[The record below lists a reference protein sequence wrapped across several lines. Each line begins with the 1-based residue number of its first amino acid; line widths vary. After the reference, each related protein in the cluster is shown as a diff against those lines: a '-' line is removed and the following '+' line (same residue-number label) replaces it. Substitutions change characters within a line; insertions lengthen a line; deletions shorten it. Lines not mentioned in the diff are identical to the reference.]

1 MPYTPSTVPDYVP
14 ADMAERWA
22 GAWNGAYESCR
33 KKRDGDEKACEA
45 YAFRVANALLKKAEE
60 STAPTAPTGAA
71 QVLVEALDLSEAV
84 INVEQQTVQQRIIR
98 AGRSANGRIY
108 DAEVLRR
115 AAPLFENVKTFADH
129 PFDERRERP
138 ERSVR
143 QITGWLDKVEFRED
157 GLYATRHFTRNQAGQ
172 DTWAL
177 VRDIVEGRAPAT
189 LLGGSINAVGR
200 ARKAENGDL
209 IVESIEAVHSV
220 DDVTSPAAGGQFLPL
235 VAGGSDDL
243 TTSLLRAM
251 TFEEYVAARP
261 EFVERLKKEWRAV
274 RQTEAVAAAV
284 EERDQARR
292 ALIEV
297 QQEVEQKKA
306 QLSELEAEVTRLRA
320 ELARK
325 GHEVELER
333 ALRKAG
339 LPATVEEAV
348 REELRSAEP
357 DQWLAIVERNARMAA
372 VLSKNAAVVRGAPR
386 LVTEAVSE
394 AVPPARQPI
403 DMDAIHTLDDF
414 LAEIRKRQRQGG

>member
-14 ADMAERWA
+14 AELAERWA
-22 GAWNGAYESCR
+22 GAWNGAYESCH

-60 STAPTAPTGAA
+60 ATAPTPPSGAA
-71 QVLVEALDLSEAV
+71 QVIVESLDLSEAV
-84 INVEQQTVQQRIIR
+84 INTEQQTVQQRIIR
-98 AGRSANGRIY
+98 VGRSANGRIY
-108 DAEVLRR
+108 DAAVLRR

-129 PFDERRERP
+129 PIDGRGERP

-143 QITGWLDKVEFRED
+143 QITGWLDNVEFRED

-200 ARKAENGDL
+200 ARRAENGDL

-220 DDVTSPAAGGQFLPL
+220 DDVTAPAAGGQFMPL
-235 VAGGSDDL
+235 VAGNDDL
-243 TTSLLRAM
+243 TASLLRAM

-292 ALIEV
+292 ALIEA
-297 QQEVEQKKA
+297 QQGVEQKKA
-306 QLSELEAEVTRLRA
+306 QLSELEAEVARLRA

-333 ALRKAG
+333 ALRRAG
-339 LPATVEEAV
+339 LPAKVEEAL
-348 REELRSAEP
+348 REELGNTDSS
-357 DQWLAIVERNARMAA
+357 QWLAIVERHVRMAA
-372 VLSKNAAVVRGAPR
+372 MLSKSAAPVHGAPR
-386 LVTEAVSE
+386 LVAEAVDMPS
-394 AVPPARQPI
+394 APVALPV
-403 DMDAIHTLDDF
+403 DMDSVRTLDDF
-414 LAEIRKRQRQGG
+414 LAEIRKRQRRGG